1 MNTSNL
7 IQRLKTLEYAIRQSI
22 PVRDDQEEPADVEH
36 LAEAAACG
44 ITVGEGLSKG
54 DLLSLVQ
61 TRMRARD

>member
-1 MNTSNL
+1 MTN
-7 IQRLKTLEYAIRQSI
+7 QDRLQNLEYLIRQSI
-22 PVRDDQEEPADVEH
+22 PVRDDQEDPADPEH

-44 ITVGEGLSKG
+44 MTITEGLSKG